1 MDCLEVLD
9 ISSSSKDITTKLFT
23 INKLKERITN
33 FNNRELYIIDSKYS
47 FDISSMIIKKD
58 CILLKLD
65 FIRSIIYENNI
76 YLLDVKK
83 PEFDTI
89 KNKLYDILSNFST
102 GLSEKGLQGLASPSF
117 RALDNSRKFHLYFID
132 FLFTEICNY
141 FDNLINIITPRIC
154 HSNELIRNGT
164 YVYKDF
170 ISLQSELLN
179 LEYRIKELKNMTD
192 ELLDNKD
199 ELREMCFDTNDELT
213 DNTEEMIENYSLKF
227 QDLDNDVS
235 RLTREM
241 DNVQKLVN
249 IDLAKKR
256 NSYAVFSIY
265 ISIISASISLGSF
278 IGSMFGMNLK
288 NNIEHSNVA
297 FIITFIL
304 AVIIILLSI
313 KCQIVHFIKF
323 Q

>member
-102 GLSEKGLQGLASPSF
+102 GLSERGL
-117 RALDNSRKFHLYFID
+117 ALDNSRKFHLYFID

-179 LEYRIKELKNMTD
+179 VEFRIKELKNMTN

-199 ELREMCFDTNDELT
+199 ELKEMSFDTNDGLI

-256 NSYAVFSIY
+256 NSYAIFSIY
-265 ISIISASISLGSF
+265 ISIISASISFGSF

-304 AVIIILLSI
+304 AIIIILLSI